1 MPNGLLAKMMRWE
14 SFNLILQTMATI
26 TESVNALCMALAK
39 ADLQLLPVG
48 ENKIPKFRKWQEGK
62 FHKEEIIDTNPISL
76 GVRMGDNGYEAVDV
90 DSKNAQDPE
99 AFKKQF
105 VERFKQSGLDKR
117 KFIIQRTQSGGFH
130 LVYRTGIRTQKK
142 KVAKDP
148 DNRTLIEIISERMY
162 IRIYNE
168 EAFYNIAELEY
179 LTNSEYHTLLSLCYS
194 FNTYTSTTGSF
205 QVYNESHSCSE
216 LLLAKGWTYVSTDSV
231 GERWLRDGETSQSYS
246 ATIFPNNS
254 VYVFSSSTP
263 LPQGQPLSPTDI
275 TAYYDFNGDKSA
287 FGRYLKRDGSKPA
300 QKDAVRRFKVESI
313 DTILERNEGLPMAKK
328 MFGEF
333 WYEGELCILFGRT
346 NTGKSNLAFQIA
358 MGIAKESSDSEHFTY
373 EGDPKTILYFDL
385 ELSERQVSSRLKGAK
400 GTGDRFLRVSY
411 DSAFFHDSKTQ
422 QTAFEEIDQLIKEYK
437 PAALILDNISVF
449 HPDNEKASDA
459 TVLLNQLNG
468 LKRRHNLPILAIG
481 HTPKISSGV
490 PIEITHLQG
499 SSQMGNLIDSAFA
512 IGTTKDMNRKYL
524 KQVKVRETEFRYDSE
539 NVLLIEFSQEGDW
552 VHFVPVEQTQEY
564 ELLSFGGGSNKDV
577 LQARDNEI
585 FEMYMKGV
593 PREEIQST
601 YNIGKTRYYE
611 IINKM
616 KDSGP
621 VN

>member
-1 MPNGLLAKMMRWE
+1 
-14 SFNLILQTMATI
+14 MATLS
-26 TESVNALCMALAK
+26 ESVNALCMALAK
-39 ADLQLLPVG
+39 VDLQLLPVG

-62 FHKEEIIDTNPISL
+62 FHKEEIIAANPLSL
-76 GVRMGDNGYEAVDV
+76 GIRMGDSDFETVDV
-90 DSKNAQDPE
+90 DSKNAENPE
-99 AFKKQF
+99 AFKEEF
-105 VERFKQSGLDKR
+105 VKRFKESGLDR
-117 KFIIQRTQSGGFH
+117 SKFIIQWTQSGGFH

-142 KVAKDP
+142 KIATDNK
-148 DNRTLIEIISERMY
+148 NRTLIEIISERMY
-162 IRIYNE
+162 IRIYDE
-168 EAFYNIAELEY
+168 AAFYDIAELEY
-179 LTNSEYHTLLSLCYS
+179 LTSSEYHTLLSLCYS
-194 FNTYTSTTGSF
+194 FNTHTSTTGSF
-205 QVYNESHSCSE
+205 QEYNESHSCSD
-216 LLLAKGWTYVSTDSV
+216 LLQAKGWTYVSTDSV
-231 GERWLRDGETSQSYS
+231 GEKWLRDGESSQSYS

-263 LPQGQPLSPTDI
+263 LPAGQPLSPTDI

-287 FGRYLKRDGSKPA
+287 FGKYLKRDGSKPA
-300 QKDAVRRFKVESI
+300 QRYAARRFKVESI
-313 DTILERNEGLPMAKK
+313 DAILERNEGLPMAKK

-333 WYEGELCILFGRT
+333 WFEGELCILFGRT

-422 QTAFEEIDQLIKEYK
+422 QTAFEEIDQMIKEYK

-459 TVLLNQLNG
+459 TGLLNQLNG

-481 HTPKISSGV
+481 HTPKISTGV

-499 SSQMGNLIDSAFA
+499 SAQMGNLIDSAFA

>member
-1 MPNGLLAKMMRWE
+1 
-14 SFNLILQTMATI
+14 MATLS
-26 TESVNALCMALAK
+26 ESVNALCMALAK
-39 ADLQLLPVG
+39 VDLQLLPVG

-62 FHKEEIIDTNPISL
+62 FHKEEIIAANPLSL
-76 GVRMGDNGYEAVDV
+76 GIRMGDSDFETVDV
-90 DSKNAQDPE
+90 DSKNAENPE
-99 AFKKQF
+99 AFKEEF
-105 VERFKQSGLDKR
+105 VKRFKESGLDR
-117 KFIIQRTQSGGFH
+117 SKFIIQWTQSGGFH

-142 KVAKDP
+142 KIATDNK
-148 DNRTLIEIISERMY
+148 NRTLIEIISERMY
-162 IRIYNE
+162 IRIYDE
-168 EAFYNIAELEY
+168 AAFYDIAELEY
-179 LTNSEYHTLLSLCYS
+179 LTSSEYHTLLSLCYS
-194 FNTYTSTTGSF
+194 FNTHTSTTGSF
-205 QVYNESHSCSE
+205 QEYNESHSCSD
-216 LLLAKGWTYVSTDSV
+216 LLQAKGWTYVSTDSV
-231 GERWLRDGETSQSYS
+231 GEKWLRDGESSQSYS

-263 LPQGQPLSPTDI
+263 LPPGQPLSPTDI

-287 FGRYLKRDGSKPA
+287 FGKYLKRDGSKPA
-300 QKDAVRRFKVESI
+300 QRYAARRFKVESI
-313 DTILERNEGLPMAKK
+313 DAILERNEGLPMAKK

-333 WYEGELCILFGRT
+333 WFEGELCILFGRT

-422 QTAFEEIDQLIKEYK
+422 QTAFEEIDQMIKEYK

-459 TVLLNQLNG
+459 TGLLNQLNG

-481 HTPKISSGV
+481 HTPKISTGV

-499 SSQMGNLIDSAFA
+499 SAQMGNLIDSAFA

-564 ELLSFGGGSNKDV
+564 ELLSYGGGSNKDV

>member
-1 MPNGLLAKMMRWE
+1 
-14 SFNLILQTMATI
+14 MATLS
-26 TESVNALCMALAK
+26 ESVNALCMALAK
-39 ADLQLLPVG
+39 VDLQLLPVG

-62 FHKEEIIDTNPISL
+62 FHKEEIIAANPLSL
-76 GVRMGDNGYEAVDV
+76 GIRMGDSDFETVDV
-90 DSKNAQDPE
+90 DSKNAENPE
-99 AFKKQF
+99 AFKEEF
-105 VERFKQSGLDKR
+105 VKRFKESGLDR
-117 KFIIQRTQSGGFH
+117 SKFIIQWTQSGGFH

-142 KVAKDP
+142 KIATDNK
-148 DNRTLIEIISERMY
+148 NRTLIEIISERMY
-162 IRIYNE
+162 IRIYDE
-168 EAFYNIAELEY
+168 AAFYDIAELEY
-179 LTNSEYHTLLSLCYS
+179 LTSSEYHTLLSLCYS
-194 FNTYTSTTGSF
+194 FNTHTSTTGSF
-205 QVYNESHSCSE
+205 QEYNESHSCSD
-216 LLLAKGWTYVSTDSV
+216 LLQAKGWTYVSTDSV
-231 GERWLRDGETSQSYS
+231 GEKWLRDGESSQSYS

-263 LPQGQPLSPTDI
+263 LPAGQPLSPTDI

-287 FGRYLKRDGSKPA
+287 FGKYLKRDGSKPA
-300 QKDAVRRFKVESI
+300 QRYAARRFKVESI
-313 DTILERNEGLPMAKK
+313 DAILERNEGLPMAKK

-333 WYEGELCILFGRT
+333 WFEGELCILFGRT

-358 MGIAKESSDSEHFTY
+358 MGIAKESSESEHFTY

-422 QTAFEEIDQLIKEYK
+422 QTAFEEIDQMIKEYK

-459 TVLLNQLNG
+459 TGLLNQLNG

-481 HTPKISSGV
+481 HTPKISTGV

-499 SSQMGNLIDSAFA
+499 SAQMGNLIDSAFA

-564 ELLSFGGGSNKDV
+564 ELLSYGGGSNKDV

>member
-1 MPNGLLAKMMRWE
+1 
-14 SFNLILQTMATI
+14 MATI

-39 ADLQLLPVG
+39 VDLQLLPVG
-48 ENKIPKFRKWQEGK
+48 ENKVPKFRKWQEGK
-62 FHKEEIIDTNPISL
+62 FHKEEILEANPIAF
-76 GVRMGDNGYEAVDV
+76 GVRMGDSDFETVDV

-99 AFKKQF
+99 AFKQEFAK
-105 VERFKQSGLDKR
+105 RFKESGLDRR
-117 KFIIQRTQSGGFH
+117 KFIIQSTQSGGFH

-142 KVAKDP
+142 KIATDNN
-148 DNRTLIEIISERMY
+148 NRTLIEIISERMY
-162 IRIYNE
+162 IRIYDE
-168 EAFYNIAELEY
+168 AAFYDIAELEY
-179 LTNSEYHTLLSLCYS
+179 LTSSEYHTLLSLCYS
-194 FNTYTSTTGSF
+194 FNTHTSTTGSF
-205 QVYNESHSCSE
+205 QEYNESHSCSE
-216 LLLAKGWTYVSTDSV
+216 LLQAKGWTYVSTDSV
-231 GERWLRDGETSQSYS
+231 GEKWLRDGESSQSYS

-287 FGRYLKRDGSKPA
+287 FGKYLKRDGSKPVQRYA
-300 QKDAVRRFKVESI
+300 ARRFKVESI
-313 DTILERNEGLPMAKK
+313 DAILERNEGLPMAKK

-333 WYEGELCILFGRT
+333 WFEGELCILFGRT

-422 QTAFEEIDQLIKEYK
+422 QTAFEEIDQMIKEYK

-459 TVLLNQLNG
+459 TGLLNQLNG

-481 HTPKISSGV
+481 HTPKISTGV

-499 SSQMGNLIDSAFA
+499 SAQMGNLIDSAFA

-552 VHFVPVEQTQEY
+552 VHFVPVEQTQESN
-564 ELLSFGGGSNKDV
+564 LLSFGSGSNKDAME
-577 LQARDNEI
+577 ARDNEI
-585 FEMYMKGV
+585 FEMYLRGV
-593 PREEIQST
+593 SRDEIQSIF
-601 YNIGKTRYYE
+601 NIGKTRYYE

>member
-1 MPNGLLAKMMRWE
+1 
-14 SFNLILQTMATI
+14 
-26 TESVNALCMALAK
+26 MALAK
-39 ADLQLLPVG
+39 VDLQLLPVG

-62 FHKEEIIDTNPISL
+62 FHKEEIIAANPLSL
-76 GVRMGDNGYEAVDV
+76 GIRMGDSDFETVDV
-90 DSKNAQDPE
+90 DSKNAENPE
-99 AFKKQF
+99 AFKEEF
-105 VERFKQSGLDKR
+105 VKRFKESGLDR
-117 KFIIQRTQSGGFH
+117 SKFIIQWTQSGGFH

-142 KVAKDP
+142 KIATDNK
-148 DNRTLIEIISERMY
+148 NRTLIEIISERMY
-162 IRIYNE
+162 IRIYDE
-168 EAFYNIAELEY
+168 AAFYDIAELEY
-179 LTNSEYHTLLSLCYS
+179 LTSSEYHTLLSLCYS
-194 FNTYTSTTGSF
+194 FNTHTSTTGSF
-205 QVYNESHSCSE
+205 QEYNESHSCSD
-216 LLLAKGWTYVSTDSV
+216 LLQAKGWTYVSTDSV
-231 GERWLRDGETSQSYS
+231 GEKWLRDGESSQSYS

-263 LPQGQPLSPTDI
+263 LPAGQPLSPTDI

-287 FGRYLKRDGSKPA
+287 FGKYLKRDGSKPA
-300 QKDAVRRFKVESI
+300 QRYAARRFKVESI
-313 DTILERNEGLPMAKK
+313 DAILERNEGLPMAKK

-333 WYEGELCILFGRT
+333 WFEGELCILFGRT

-422 QTAFEEIDQLIKEYK
+422 QTAFEEIDQMIKEYK

-459 TVLLNQLNG
+459 TGLLNQLNG

-481 HTPKISSGV
+481 HTPKISTGV

-499 SSQMGNLIDSAFA
+499 SAQMGNLIDSAFA

-564 ELLSFGGGSNKDV
+564 ELLSYGGGSNKDV

>member
-1 MPNGLLAKMMRWE
+1 
-14 SFNLILQTMATI
+14 MATLS
-26 TESVNALCMALAK
+26 ESVNALCMALAK
-39 ADLQLLPVG
+39 VDLQLLPVG

-62 FHKEEIIDTNPISL
+62 FHKEEIIAANPLSL
-76 GVRMGDNGYEAVDV
+76 GIRMGDSDFETVDV
-90 DSKNAQDPE
+90 DSKNAENPE
-99 AFKKQF
+99 AFKEEF
-105 VERFKQSGLDKR
+105 VKRFKESGLDKS

-142 KVAKDP
+142 KIATDNN
-148 DNRTLIEIISERMY
+148 NRTLIEIISERMY
-162 IRIYNE
+162 IRIYDE
-168 EAFYNIAELEY
+168 AAFYDIAELEY
-179 LTNSEYHTLLSLCYS
+179 LTSSEYHTLLSLCYS
-194 FNTYTSTTGSF
+194 FNTHTSTTGSF
-205 QVYNESHSCSE
+205 QEYNESHSCSD
-216 LLLAKGWTYVSTDSV
+216 LLQAKGWTYVSTDSV
-231 GERWLRDGETSQSYS
+231 GEKWLRDGESSQSYS

-263 LPQGQPLSPTDI
+263 LPAGQPLSPTDI

-287 FGRYLKRDGSKPA
+287 FGKYLKRDGRKPA
-300 QKDAVRRFKVESI
+300 QRYAARRFKVESI
-313 DTILERNEGLPMAKK
+313 DAILERNEGLPMAKK

-333 WYEGELCILFGRT
+333 WFEGELCILFGRT

-373 EGDPKTILYFDL
+373 EGDHKTILYFDL

-422 QTAFEEIDQLIKEYK
+422 QTAFEEIDQMIKEYK

-459 TVLLNQLNG
+459 TGLLNQLNG

-481 HTPKISSGV
+481 HTPKISTGV

-499 SSQMGNLIDSAFA
+499 SAQMGNLIDSAFA

>member
-26 TESVNALCMALAK
+26 TESVNALCMAFAK

-62 FHKEEIIDTNPISL
+62 FHKEEIIDTNPLSL

-99 AFKKQF
+99 TFNQEF
-105 VERFKQSGLDKR
+105 GRRFKESGLDKS

-130 LVYRTGIRTQKK
+130 LVYRTGMRTQKK
-142 KVAKDP
+142 KIAMDP

-168 EAFYNIAELEY
+168 EAFYNIAELKY

-194 FNTYTSTTGSF
+194 FNTHTSTTSSF
-205 QVYNESHSCSE
+205 QVYNESHSCSD
-216 LLLAKGWTYVSTDSV
+216 LLQARGWTYVSTDSV

-263 LPQGQPLSPTDI
+263 LPPGQPLSPTDI

-287 FGRYLKRDGSKPA
+287 FGRHLRNDTSLPLKK
-300 QKDAVRRFKVESI
+300 KVKRRFKVESI

-422 QTAFEEIDQLIKEYK
+422 QTAFEEIDQMIKEYK

-468 LKRRHNLPILAIG
+468 LKRRHNLPILAVG

-564 ELLSFGGGSNKDV
+564 ELLSFGVGSSKDV

-601 YNIGKTRYYE
+601 YNIGKTRYYD

>member
-1 MPNGLLAKMMRWE
+1 
-14 SFNLILQTMATI
+14 MATLS
-26 TESVNALCMALAK
+26 ESVNALCMALAK
-39 ADLQLLPVG
+39 VDLQLLPVG

-62 FHKEEIIDTNPISL
+62 FHKEEIIAANPLSL
-76 GVRMGDNGYEAVDV
+76 GIRMGDSDFETVDV
-90 DSKNAQDPE
+90 DSKNAENPE
-99 AFKKQF
+99 AFKEEF
-105 VERFKQSGLDKR
+105 VKRFKESGLDR
-117 KFIIQRTQSGGFH
+117 SKFIIQWTQSGGFH

-142 KVAKDP
+142 KIATDNK
-148 DNRTLIEIISERMY
+148 NRTLIEIISERMY
-162 IRIYNE
+162 IRIYDE
-168 EAFYNIAELEY
+168 AAFYDIAELEY
-179 LTNSEYHTLLSLCYS
+179 LTSSEYHTLLSLCYS
-194 FNTYTSTTGSF
+194 FNTHTSTTGSF
-205 QVYNESHSCSE
+205 QEYNESHSCSD
-216 LLLAKGWTYVSTDSV
+216 LLQAKGWTYVSTDSV
-231 GERWLRDGETSQSYS
+231 GEKWLRDGESSQSYS

-263 LPQGQPLSPTDI
+263 LPAGQPLSPTDI

-287 FGRYLKRDGSKPA
+287 FGKYLKRDGSKPA
-300 QKDAVRRFKVESI
+300 QRYAARRFKVESI
-313 DTILERNEGLPMAKK
+313 DAILERNEGLPMAKK

-333 WYEGELCILFGRT
+333 WFEGELCILFGRT

-422 QTAFEEIDQLIKEYK
+422 QTAFEEIDQMIKEYK

-459 TVLLNQLNG
+459 TGLLNQLNG

-481 HTPKISSGV
+481 HTPKISTGV

-499 SSQMGNLIDSAFA
+499 SAQMGNLIDSAFA

-564 ELLSFGGGSNKDV
+564 ELLSYGGGSNKDV

>member
-1 MPNGLLAKMMRWE
+1 
-14 SFNLILQTMATI
+14 MATLS
-26 TESVNALCMALAK
+26 ESVNALCMALAK
-39 ADLQLLPVG
+39 VDLQLLPVG
-48 ENKIPKFRKWQEGK
+48 EKKIPKFRKWQEGK
-62 FHKEEIIDTNPISL
+62 FLKEEIIAANPLSL
-76 GVRMGDNGYEAVDV
+76 GIRMGDSDFETVDV
-90 DSKNAQDPE
+90 DSKNAENPE
-99 AFKKQF
+99 AFKEEF
-105 VERFKQSGLDKR
+105 VKRFKESGLDKS

-142 KVAKDP
+142 KIATDNN
-148 DNRTLIEIISERMY
+148 NRTLIEIISERMY
-162 IRIYNE
+162 IRIYDE
-168 EAFYNIAELEY
+168 AAFYDIAELEY
-179 LTNSEYHTLLSLCYS
+179 LTSSEYHTLLSLCYS
-194 FNTYTSTTGSF
+194 FNTHTSTTGSF
-205 QVYNESHSCSE
+205 QEYNESHSCSD
-216 LLLAKGWTYVSTDSV
+216 LLQAKGWTYVSTDSV
-231 GERWLRDGETSQSYS
+231 GEKWLRDGESSQSYS

-263 LPQGQPLSPTDI
+263 LPAGQPLSPTDI

-287 FGRYLKRDGSKPA
+287 FGKYLKRDGRKPA
-300 QKDAVRRFKVESI
+300 QRYAARRFKVESI
-313 DTILERNEGLPMAKK
+313 DAILERNEGLPMAKK

-333 WYEGELCILFGRT
+333 WFEGELCILFGRT

-373 EGDPKTILYFDL
+373 EGDHKTILYFDL

-422 QTAFEEIDQLIKEYK
+422 QTAFEEIDQMIKEYK

-459 TVLLNQLNG
+459 TGLLNQLNG

-481 HTPKISSGV
+481 HTPKISTGV

-499 SSQMGNLIDSAFA
+499 SAQMGNLIDSAFA

-564 ELLSFGGGSNKDV
+564 ELLSYGGGSNKDV

>member
-1 MPNGLLAKMMRWE
+1 
-14 SFNLILQTMATI
+14 MATLS
-26 TESVNALCMALAK
+26 ESVNALCMALAK
-39 ADLQLLPVG
+39 VDLQLLPVG

-62 FHKEEIIDTNPISL
+62 FHKEEIIAANPLSL
-76 GVRMGDNGYEAVDV
+76 GIRMGDSDFETVDV
-90 DSKNAQDPE
+90 DSKNAENPE
-99 AFKKQF
+99 AFKEEF
-105 VERFKQSGLDKR
+105 VKRFKESGLDKS

-142 KVAKDP
+142 KIATDNN
-148 DNRTLIEIISERMY
+148 NRTLIEIISERMY
-162 IRIYNE
+162 IRIYDE
-168 EAFYNIAELEY
+168 AAFYDIAELEY
-179 LTNSEYHTLLSLCYS
+179 LTSSEYHTLLSLCYS
-194 FNTYTSTTGSF
+194 FNTHTSTTGSF
-205 QVYNESHSCSE
+205 QEYNESHSCSD
-216 LLLAKGWTYVSTDSV
+216 LLQAKGWTYVSTDSV
-231 GERWLRDGETSQSYS
+231 GEKWLRDGESSQSYS

-263 LPQGQPLSPTDI
+263 LPAGQPLSPTDI

-287 FGRYLKRDGSKPA
+287 FGKYLKRDGSKPA
-300 QKDAVRRFKVESI
+300 QRYAARRFKVESI
-313 DTILERNEGLPMAKK
+313 DAILERNEGLPMAKK

-333 WYEGELCILFGRT
+333 WFEGELCILFGRT

-422 QTAFEEIDQLIKEYK
+422 QTAFEEIDQMIKEYK

-459 TVLLNQLNG
+459 TGLLNQLNG

-481 HTPKISSGV
+481 HTPKISTGV

-499 SSQMGNLIDSAFA
+499 SAQMGNLIDSAFA

>member
-1 MPNGLLAKMMRWE
+1 
-14 SFNLILQTMATI
+14 MATLS
-26 TESVNALCMALAK
+26 ESVNALCMALAK
-39 ADLQLLPVG
+39 VDLQLLPVG

-62 FHKEEIIDTNPISL
+62 FHKEEIIAANPLSL
-76 GVRMGDNGYEAVDV
+76 GIRMGDSDFETVDV
-90 DSKNAQDPE
+90 DSKNAENPE
-99 AFKKQF
+99 AFKEEF
-105 VERFKQSGLDKR
+105 VKRFKESGLDR
-117 KFIIQRTQSGGFH
+117 SKFIIQWTQSGGFH

-142 KVAKDP
+142 KIATDNK
-148 DNRTLIEIISERMY
+148 NRTLIEIISERMY
-162 IRIYNE
+162 IRIYDE
-168 EAFYNIAELEY
+168 AAFYDIAELEY
-179 LTNSEYHTLLSLCYS
+179 LTSSEYHTLLSLCYS
-194 FNTYTSTTGSF
+194 FNTHTSTTGSF
-205 QVYNESHSCSE
+205 QEYNESHSCSD
-216 LLLAKGWTYVSTDSV
+216 LLQAKGWTYVSTDSV
-231 GERWLRDGETSQSYS
+231 GEKWLRDGESSQSYS

-263 LPQGQPLSPTDI
+263 LPAGQPLSPTDI

-287 FGRYLKRDGSKPA
+287 FGKYLKRDGRKPA
-300 QKDAVRRFKVESI
+300 QRYAARRFKVESI
-313 DTILERNEGLPMAKK
+313 DAILERNEGLPMAKK

-333 WYEGELCILFGRT
+333 WFEGELCILFGRT

-373 EGDPKTILYFDL
+373 EGDHKTILYFDL

-422 QTAFEEIDQLIKEYK
+422 QTAFEEIDQMIKEYK

-459 TVLLNQLNG
+459 TGLLNQLNG

-481 HTPKISSGV
+481 HTPKISTGV

-499 SSQMGNLIDSAFA
+499 SAQMGNLIDSAFA

>member
-1 MPNGLLAKMMRWE
+1 
-14 SFNLILQTMATI
+14 MATI
-26 TESVNALCMALAK
+26 TERVNALCMALAK
-39 ADLQLLPVG
+39 VDLQLLPVG

-62 FHKEEIIDTNPISL
+62 FHKEEILEANPIAF
-76 GVRMGDNGYEAVDV
+76 GVRMGDSDFETVDV
-90 DSKNAQDPE
+90 DSKNAPDPE
-99 AFKKQF
+99 AFKQQF
-105 VERFKQSGLDKR
+105 VERFKESGLDKS

-142 KVAKDP
+142 KIATDNN
-148 DNRTLIEIISERMY
+148 NRTLIEIISERMY
-162 IRIYNE
+162 IRIYDE
-168 EAFYNIAELEY
+168 AAFYDIAELEY
-179 LTNSEYHTLLSLCYS
+179 LTSSEYHTLLSLCYS
-194 FNTYTSTTGSF
+194 FNTHTSTTGSF
-205 QVYNESHSCSE
+205 QEYNESHSCSD
-216 LLLAKGWTYVSTDSV
+216 LLQAKGWTYVSTDSV
-231 GERWLRDGETSQSYS
+231 GEKWLRDGESSQSYS

-263 LPQGQPLSPTDI
+263 LPSGQPLSPTDI

-287 FGRYLKRDGSKPA
+287 LGKYLKRDVSIPA
-300 QKDAVRRFKVESI
+300 QKNAVRRFKVESI
-313 DTILERNEGLPMAKK
+313 DAILERNEGLPAAKK

-333 WYEGELCILFGRT
+333 WYEGELCIFFGKT
-346 NTGKSNLAFQIA
+346 NTGKSHLAFQIA
-358 MGIAKESSDSEHFTY
+358 MGIAKASLDSEHFTY
-373 EGDPKTILYFDL
+373 EGEPKPILYFDL

-400 GTGDRFLRVSY
+400 GTEGRFLRVSY

-422 QTAFEEIDQLIKEYK
+422 QTAFEEIDEMIKDNQ

-468 LKRRHNLPILAIG
+468 LKRRHKLPILAIG

-512 IGTTKDMNRKYL
+512 IGMTKDKNRRYL
-524 KQVKVRETEFRYDSE
+524 KQVKVRESEYHYDSE
-539 NVLLIEFSQEGDW
+539 NVLLIEFSTEGEW

-564 ELLSFGGGSNKDV
+564 ELLSFGGGRDGDS
-577 LQARDNEI
+577 LQARDKEI
-585 FEMYMKGV
+585 YEMHLNGV
-593 PREEIQST
+593 PGNEIQSI
-601 YNIGKTRYYE
+601 YNLKKSRYHE
-611 IINKM
+611 IIKNM

-621 VN
+621 VD

>member
-1 MPNGLLAKMMRWE
+1 MPNVLLAKMMRWGNY
-14 SFNLILQTMATI
+14 NLIFKIMAKI
-26 TESVNALCMALAK
+26 TESVNALCLALAK

-48 ENKIPKFRKWQEGK
+48 ENKIPKFKKWQEGE
-62 FHKEEIIDTNPISL
+62 FSKEEIIAANPLSF
-76 GVRMGDNGYEAVDV
+76 GVRMGDGDFETVDV
-90 DSKNAQDPE
+90 DSKNAQDPK
-99 AFKKQF
+99 AFKQEF
-105 VERFKQSGLDKR
+105 IERFKESGLDR
-117 KFIIQRTQSGGFH
+117 SKFIIQSTQSGGFH

-142 KVAKDP
+142 KIAKDP
-148 DNRTLIEIISERMY
+148 DNRTLIEIISDKMY

-194 FNTYTSTTGSF
+194 FNSYTSTTGSF
-205 QVYNESHSCSE
+205 QEYNESYSCSD
-216 LLLAKGWTYVSTDSV
+216 LLQAKGWTYVSTDSS
-231 GERWLRDGETSQSYS
+231 GEKWLRDGETSQSYS

-263 LPQGQPLSPTDI
+263 LPLGQPLSPTDI
-275 TAYYDFNGDKSA
+275 TTYYDFNGDKAA
-287 FGRYLKRDGSKPA
+287 FGRHLRNNINLPPQNNAKK
-300 QKDAVRRFKVESI
+300 RFKVESI
-313 DTILERNEGLPMAKK
+313 DAILERNEGLPMAKK

-333 WYEGELCILFGRT
+333 WYEGELCIFFGKT
-346 NTGKSNLAFQIA
+346 NTGKSHLAFQIA
-358 MGIAKESSDSEHFTY
+358 MGITKISSNSEHFAY
-373 EGDPKTILYFDL
+373 EGEPKPILYFDL
-385 ELSERQVSSRLKGAK
+385 ELSERQVTSRLKGAK

-422 QTAFEEIDQLIKEYK
+422 QTAFEEIDQLIEKYT

-449 HPDNEKASDA
+449 HPENEKASDA
-459 TVLLNQLNG
+459 TGLLNQLNG
-468 LKRRHNLPILAIG
+468 LKRRHKLPILAIG

-499 SSQMGNLIDSAFA
+499 SAQMGNLIDSAFA
-512 IGTTKDMNRKYL
+512 IGMTKDKNRRYL
-524 KQVKVRETEFRYDSE
+524 KQVKVRESEYRYDSE
-539 NVLLIEFSQEGDW
+539 NVLVIEFSQEREW
-552 VHFVPVEQTQEY
+552 VHFVPVEQAQEY
-564 ELLSFGGGSNKDV
+564 ELLSFDGSSHRDS

>member
-1 MPNGLLAKMMRWE
+1 
-14 SFNLILQTMATI
+14 MATLN
-26 TESVNALCMALAK
+26 ENVDALCMALAK
-39 ADLQLLPVG
+39 AELQLIPVG
-48 ENKIPKFRKWQEGK
+48 EDKVPLLKGWQKGK
-62 FHKEEIIDTNPISL
+62 FSEGEIIATNPKAL
-76 GVRMGDNGYEAVDV
+76 GVRMGDSGYEAVDV
-90 DSKNAQDPE
+90 DFKNAGDPD
-99 AFKKQF
+99 AFKKVF
-105 VERFKQSGLDKR
+105 RERFDESGLDIN
-117 KFIIQRTQSGGFH
+117 KFIVQRTQSGGFH

-142 KVAKDP
+142 KIAMDP
-148 DNRTLIEIISERMY
+148 DNRTLIEIISKRMY

-168 EAFYNIAELEY
+168 EAFYNIADLEY
-179 LTNSEYHTLLSLCYS
+179 LTSSEYHILLSLCYS
-194 FNTYTSTTGSF
+194 FNTHTSTTGSF

-216 LLLAKGWTYVSTDSV
+216 LLQAKGWSYVSTDSV

-263 LPQGQPLSPTDI
+263 LPPGQPLSPTDI

-287 FGRYLKRDGSKPA
+287 FGRHLRNDNSLPLEKKV
-300 QKDAVRRFKVESI
+300 KKRFKVESI

-358 MGIAKESSDSEHFTY
+358 MGIAKESSDSEHFNY

-422 QTAFEEIDQLIKEYK
+422 QTAFEEIDQMIKEYK

-564 ELLSFGGGSNKDV
+564 ELLSFGGGSSKDV

-585 FEMYMKGV
+585 FEMYIKGV

>member
-1 MPNGLLAKMMRWE
+1 
-14 SFNLILQTMATI
+14 MATLS
-26 TESVNALCMALAK
+26 ESVNALCMALAK
-39 ADLQLLPVG
+39 VDLQLLPVG

-62 FHKEEIIDTNPISL
+62 FHKEEIIAANPLSL
-76 GVRMGDNGYEAVDV
+76 GIRMGDSDFETVDV
-90 DSKNAQDPE
+90 DSKNAENPE
-99 AFKKQF
+99 AFKEEF
-105 VERFKQSGLDKR
+105 VKRFKESGLDKS

-142 KVAKDP
+142 KIATDNK
-148 DNRTLIEIISERMY
+148 NRTLIEIISERMY
-162 IRIYNE
+162 IRIYDE
-168 EAFYNIAELEY
+168 AAFYDIAELEY
-179 LTNSEYHTLLSLCYS
+179 LTSSEYHTLLSLCYS
-194 FNTYTSTTGSF
+194 FNTHTSTTGSF
-205 QVYNESHSCSE
+205 QEYNESHSCSD
-216 LLLAKGWTYVSTDSV
+216 LLQAKGWTYVSTDSV
-231 GERWLRDGETSQSYS
+231 GEKWLRDGESSQSYS

-263 LPQGQPLSPTDI
+263 LPAGQPLSPTDI

-287 FGRYLKRDGSKPA
+287 FGKYLKRDGRKPA
-300 QKDAVRRFKVESI
+300 QRYAARRFKVESI
-313 DTILERNEGLPMAKK
+313 DAILERNEGLPMAKK

-333 WYEGELCILFGRT
+333 WFEGELCILFGRT

-422 QTAFEEIDQLIKEYK
+422 QTAFEEIDQMIKEYK

-459 TVLLNQLNG
+459 TGLLNQLNG

-481 HTPKISSGV
+481 HTPKISTGV

-499 SSQMGNLIDSAFA
+499 SAQMGNLIDSAFA